1 MVGVRIDG
9 RFVLFCACIHISH
22 HSDKLMRP
30 KQKYTF
36 GAALVAMGLLLAS
49 SGAFA
54 DTESVY
60 IGMTPTEFSE
70 GFNRAAQVL
79 RLKPRMPR
87 WPARSGNFS
96 ASIAPG
102 ITVTGVGVDG
112 GNMMSSISV
121 ACRADTLCNE
131 AIVAA
136 ALSADPEL
144 SVEEL
149 RTFIQ
154 HRLDGELAEGVY
166 FADAGLA
173 YTVQTYKTK
182 AQLDFRI
189 KAAPDSE

>member
-1 MVGVRIDG
+1 
-9 RFVLFCACIHISH
+9 
-22 HSDKLMRP
+22 MRP
-30 KQKYTF
+30 KQEWTF
-36 GAALVAMGLLLAS
+36 GASLVAIGLLLAS
-49 SGAFA
+49 SVASA

-87 WPARSGNFS
+87 WPARSGNLS

-102 ITVTGVGVDG
+102 ITVTGVGVDD
-112 GNMMSSISV
+112 GNMMSSIAVS
-121 ACRADTLCNE
+121 CRSDAMCNE

-154 HRLDGELAEGVY
+154 RRLDGELAEGVY

-173 YTVQTYKTK
+173 YTVQPNKKK

-189 KAAPDSE
+189 KAAPDSESE